1 MMKNDGIQTG
11 MRVVVMGLGIS
22 GRAAVRY
29 LLSCG
34 ARVTVSD
41 ARGAFQMR
49 QEELDF
55 LSASRVNV
63 EYGGHSA
70 TFLHQADMIMV
81 SPGIPFDLPVLME
94 ARVRGIPVVGELA
107 VAGPA
112 ITVPVIAITGTNG
125 KTTVTSL
132 IGELLQCS
140 GKKVFVGGN
149 IGTPL
154 FDYLCEPTPV
164 DVVVLEVSSFQL
176 ETAGDFR
183 PDVALLLNVTPD
195 HLDRHG
201 DLAGYAAA
209 KKRIFVNQHKNDIAI
224 LGGDDPLCREMA
236 ASFKDRKP
244 LLFGHQHDCQAR
256 TSTDRVVVDLDGVVE
271 TYNLTGTALAGTT
284 GALNSAAAILAV
296 CSIDCSPGDI
306 QKGLTQFIPGP
317 HRLAKVCEIKGVAYY
332 DDSKATNTGAVL
344 SALMQFPGNVI
355 LIAGGR
361 DKGDDY
367 GLLRAIV
374 GEKVKKLVLIGE
386 AADKIAAELHGVVEI
401 EFAASME
408 EAVGLAGRMARSG
421 DTVLLSPACSSFD
434 MFDNYGQRGKAFV
447 AAVERLKALQ
457 AENELCR

>member
-1 MMKNDGIQTG
+1 MTKNAGIQKG

-22 GRAAVRY
+22 GRSAVRY
-29 LLSCG
+29 LLGCG
-34 ARVTVSD
+34 ARVAVSD
-41 ARGAFQMR
+41 ARSAFQMK

-55 LSASRVNV
+55 LCASGVMV
-63 EYGGHSA
+63 ECGGHTA
-70 TFLHQADMIMV
+70 AFLHQADMIMV
-81 SPGIPFDLPVLME
+81 SPGIPFDLPVLVE
-94 ARVRGIPVVGELA
+94 AGERGIPVVGELA
-107 VAGPA
+107 IAGPA
-112 ITVPVIAITGTNG
+112 IDKPVIAITGTNG

-132 IGELLQCS
+132 IGELLRCS

-149 IGTPL
+149 IGIPL
-154 FDYLCEPTPV
+154 FDYLCEPVPV

-209 KKRIFVNQHKNDIAI
+209 KKRIFVNQRSSDIAI

-236 ASFKDRKP
+236 DDLKDRKV
-244 LLFGHQHDCQAR
+244 LLFGHQDDCQAR
-256 TSTDRVVVDLDGVVE
+256 VCPDSVVVDLDGDVE

-284 GALNSAAAILAV
+284 GSLNSAAAILAV
-296 CSIDCSPGDI
+296 RSVGCTPEDI
-306 QKGLTQFIPGP
+306 WKGLAQFIPGP
-317 HRLAKVCEIKGVAYY
+317 HRLAKVGEIAGVAFY

-344 SALMQFPGNVI
+344 SALRQFAGNVI

-367 GLLRAIV
+367 GLLREAV
-374 GEKVKKLVLIGE
+374 GEKVRKLVLIGE
-386 AADKIAAELHGVVEI
+386 AADKIAASLHGAVEI
-401 EFAASME
+401 EHAVSME
-408 EAVGLAGRMARSG
+408 EAVQLAYRVAGPG
-421 DTVLLSPACSSFD
+421 DTVLLSPSCSSFD

-447 AAVERLKALQ
+447 AAVEKLKTLKTSG
-457 AENELCR
+457 ESPR

>member
-29 LLSCG
+29 LLGCG
-34 ARVTVSD
+34 ARVSVSD
-41 ARGAFQMR
+41 TRNASLMR

-55 LSASRVNV
+55 LSASGVNV

-70 TFLHQADMIMV
+70 AFLHQADMIMA

-107 VAGPA
+107 IAGPA

-140 GKKVFVGGN
+140 GKQVFVGGN
-149 IGTPL
+149 IGIPL
-154 FDYLCEPTPV
+154 FDYLCEPVPV

-176 ETAGDFR
+176 ETAGEFR
-183 PDVALLLNVTPD
+183 PDVAVLLNVTPD

-209 KKRIFVNQHKNDIAI
+209 KKRIFMNQHNNGIAI

-236 ASFKDRKP
+236 ASLKDRKT
-244 LLFGHQHDCQAR
+244 LLFGHQDDCQAR
-256 TSTDRVVVDLDGVVE
+256 VGPDRVVIDLDRAME
-271 TYNLTGTALAGTT
+271 TYDLTGTALAGAT

-296 CSIDCSPGDI
+296 RSMGCSPGDI
-306 QKGLTQFIPGP
+306 RKGLAQFVPGP
-317 HRLAKVCEIKGVAYY
+317 HRLAKVCEINGVAYY

-344 SALMQFPGNVI
+344 SALRQFAGNVI

-367 GLLRAIV
+367 GLLRTAV
-374 GEKVKKLVLIGE
+374 GEKVRKVVLIGE
-386 AADKIAAELHGVVEI
+386 AADKIAASLYGMVEI
-401 EFAASME
+401 ERAGSMD
-408 EAVGLAGRMARSG
+408 EAVRLAGRAARPG

-434 MFDNYGQRGKAFV
+434 MFDNYGHRGKAFV
-447 AAVERLKALQ
+447 AAVEMLKTLQ
-457 AENELCR
+457 VENGLRR